1 MAAEFSGGIMTAETF
16 LDFNPWSKLAQ
27 DKDRLLIEL
36 PWRDD
41 SISIELNDDSE
52 WIDDLILYPAFTGIY
67 HRSLSSLELIFTPF
81 RMADI
86 ETRNFIFEFEGAQYG
101 CRFDPPS
108 DALFKLAQYSQPIT
122 AANTSDWRNLRQFRR
137 YLSLLE
143 RNSED
148 KEFQERYKPI
158 SFWIDHCPADEAHLI
173 RIGEHLNFYMSYFD
187 NRSPSIVI
195 HESDVEDELQEKRIR
210 YLWDSFPER
219 IRGSTVDPYM
229 LGLWASARAASDT
242 FRQFIYYYQI
252 LEYAS
257 FYYVTEKTERSVSA
271 VLSAPETAAFPE
283 QAWRKI
289 QDFLANERIDDG
301 AKLIAVVRESI
312 DLETVWKDLEASR
325 ACFERTITFDGGYSL
340 SPVISPSTDLN
351 AFSTS
356 GLDKLVNTFRGLRN
370 ALVHARERRMSNVIS
385 ATSRNH
391 KLIRPY
397 VKPLG
402 TVAMQVARAIGV

>member
-1 MAAEFSGGIMTAETF
+1 MAAEIF
-16 LDFNPWSKLAQ
+16 LEHNPWSKLTI
-27 DKDRLLIEL
+27 DGDRSLIEL

-41 SISIELNDDSE
+41 SITIELNEGCE

-67 HRSLSSLELIFTPF
+67 HRSLSALELIFTPF

-86 ETRNFIFEFEGAQYG
+86 ERRFFTFEFEQQEYDCKFA
-101 CRFDPPS
+101 PPS
-108 DALFKLAQYSQPIT
+108 EALFNLARQSQPIT

-137 YLSLLE
+137 YLTLLE
-143 RNSED
+143 RNAED
-148 KEFQERYKPI
+148 KAFQERYQPI
-158 SFWIDHCPADEAHLI
+158 SFWIQNCSADETHLV
-173 RIGEHLNFYMSYFD
+173 RLAEHLNFYMSYFD
-187 NRSPSIVI
+187 SRSPSIVI
-195 HESDVEDELQEKRIR
+195 HEADLEDDLKEKRVR
-210 YLWDSFPER
+210 YLWDTFPER
-219 IRGSTVDPYM
+219 IRASTVDPYM
-229 LGLWASARAASDT
+229 LGLWSSARGANDI

-257 FYYVTEKTERSVSA
+257 FYYVTERTERHVTA

-289 QDFLANERIDDG
+289 QDVLANEKIEDG
-301 AKLIAVVRESI
+301 AKLIAVVRESV
-312 DLETVWKDLEASR
+312 DLETVWKDMESSR
-325 ACFERTITFDGGYSL
+325 ACFERSIVFDGGYTL
-340 SPVISPSTDLN
+340 APVMAPTTDMS

-356 GLDKLVNTFRGLRN
+356 GLDKLVNTLRGLRN

-402 TVAMQVARAIGV
+402 TIAMQVARAVGV